1 MISPIF
7 ITGIGTGIG
16 KTLVS
21 AIVAEA
27 LEADYWKPV
36 QAGYANGTDSEWMK
50 TVLSNAE
57 SKVHSEVYKL
67 KLPASP
73 HIAARNESIEI
84 SLEQIYS
91 AYCQLSSDNH
101 RNVNSPLVIEGAGG
115 LLVPLNEKEF
125 VTDLIK
131 KLNARVIL
139 VSRNYLGSI
148 NHSLMT
154 AQICRQKNIRV
165 LGWIFNDEY
174 MHYEEDIVRWSGYP
188 KLGNISKLEDTTKET
203 IKREAAKIKENLLQ
217 FLQSYA

>member
-1 MISPIF
+1 
-7 ITGIGTGIG
+7 
-16 KTLVS
+16 
-21 AIVAEA
+21 
-27 LEADYWKPV
+27 
-36 QAGYANGTDSEWMK
+36 
-50 TVLSNAE
+50 
-57 SKVHSEVYKL
+57 
-67 KLPASP
+67 
-73 HIAARNESIEI
+73 
-84 SLEQIYS
+84 
-91 AYCQLSSDNH
+91 LSSDND
-101 RNVNSPLVIEGAGG
+101 RNGNSPLVIEGAGG